1 LAIPLNLDFPF
12 SKKTGATLLVY
23 GQLSKSRKT

>member
-1 LAIPLNLDFPF
+1 LNLDFPF